1 MPNFLYL
8 LCVGEAGSSNGSTFT
23 HGEESCNGI
32 NDAGGYK
39 AVAG

>member
-1 MPNFLYL
+1 MPNFLNL
-8 LCVGEAGSSNGSTFT
+8 LCVGEAGSRNGSTFT
-23 HGEESCNGI
+23 RGEESCNGI